1 MARDGVEMAEGMLT
15 NLQNQENILI
25 RTKNKMGDVLKN
37 INLAANITM
46 MVRTRS
52 REDNK
57 LIMWLTMGLFIEIF
71 LCLFV
76 IKPMIR
82 G

>member
-1 MARDGVEMAEGMLT
+1 
-15 NLQNQENILI
+15 
-25 RTKNKMGDVLKN
+25 MGDVLKN

-57 LIMWLTMGLFIEIF
+57 LIMWLTIGLFAEIF

-76 IKPMIR
+76 IKPMVR

>member
-1 MARDGVEMAEGMLT
+1 MARDGVEMAEGMLS
-15 NLQNQENILI
+15 NLQDQENILI
-25 RTKNKMGDVLKN
+25 RTKNRMGDVLKN

-52 REDNK
+52 RQDNK
-57 LIMWLTMGLFIEIF
+57 LIMWLTIGLLVEIF

-76 IKPMIR
+76 IKPIVR